1 MLLLSPTSLCMLF
14 EENLNNITRVS
25 PVNAPGNAPDVS
37 APGIRVKPVVHAKI
51 LITIHQPAQSTS
63 FLNRSHCS
71 TPTLPPSTGPV
82 NKVMVGIKITYTMY
96 PTIHPSELKTA
107 HRQALC
113 MRLYRTA
120 HCKTAM
126 AAPDMITGIP
136 PKRRFPS
143 SQPKVVAMIQ

>member
-63 FLNRSHCS
+63 FRNRSHCS

-82 NKVMVGIKITYTMY
+82 NKVMVGIKRMVSESLSAAWIGRPLLLCPD
-96 PTIHPSELKTA
+96 PTTKCSLQPRFW
-107 HRQALC
+107 HRGL
-113 MRLYRTA
+113 LNN
-120 HCKTAM
+120 
-126 AAPDMITGIP
+126 GIRP
-136 PKRRFPS
+136 RWLRS
-143 SQPKVVAMIQ
+143 